1 MNNESINFAAQE
13 SYAAVIC
20 EQTIAGAAPLEAL
33 GRALGYTQKEL
44 AIAGDVLSRFVW
56 HSPVGDDSEQT
67 LEDKVRKAA

>member
-13 SYAAVIC
+13 PYAAVIC
-20 EQTIAGAAPLEAL
+20 EQTIASATPLEAL

-56 HSPVGDDSEQT
+56 QRPSGDDGEQT
-67 LEDKVRKAA
+67 LEAKARQAA